1 MPIKKAKAQG
11 SWHWEGTE
19 RDSLKDSLQNSV
31 GFCDSL
37 DQILKKKKREKKN
50 QRCIEEM
57 LRSGFHAELHTQ
69 RGHYT
74 FLY

>member
-1 MPIKKAKAQG
+1 MTIKKAKAQG

-37 DQILKKKKREKKN
+37 DQILKKKKGK
-50 QRCIEEM
+50 EE
-57 LRSGFHAELHTQ
+57 SEVH
-69 RGHYT
+69 
-74 FLY
+74 